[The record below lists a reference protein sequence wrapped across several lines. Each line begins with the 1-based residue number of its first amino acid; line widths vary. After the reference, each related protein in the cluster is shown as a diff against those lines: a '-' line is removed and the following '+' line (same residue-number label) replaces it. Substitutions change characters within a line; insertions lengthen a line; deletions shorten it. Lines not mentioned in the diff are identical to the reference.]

1 MAGLT
6 KVLAVYLAGCSFSAP
21 SPHLDIIPKSTNTYC
36 VNYTCYFTI
45 SASNISGASR
55 LTITCNFGDGTSTE
69 TWASVSSNGTASAL
83 VPHTYTRAGNYTMYA
98 TAVAGGLLFHASP
111 RSITITTAPSCNL
124 MDMQTLTYGS
134 RRIAKVTESR

>member
-1 MAGLT
+1 M
-6 KVLAVYLAGCSFSAP
+6 VLAVYLAGCSFSAP

-69 TWASVSSNGTASAL
+69 TWANVDSGGNATAYVVHAYKEPGRYRLSAS
-83 VPHTYTRAGNYTMYA
+83 
-98 TAVAGGLLFHASP
+98 AVAGGLELRASP
-111 RSITITTAPSCNL
+111 ISITITTAPSCDL